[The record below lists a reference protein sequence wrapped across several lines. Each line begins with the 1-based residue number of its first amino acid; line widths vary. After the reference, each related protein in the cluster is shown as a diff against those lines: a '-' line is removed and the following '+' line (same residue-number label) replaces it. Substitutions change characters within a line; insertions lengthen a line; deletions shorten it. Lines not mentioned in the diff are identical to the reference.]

1 MQQQAASD
9 GVLFASLGSHFG
21 ADLKPLQIPHTARAM
36 VIRVL
41 MTDTQ
46 SLSVVG
52 ENGPPWA
59 VFSVAIATVVISI
72 QAVQINQAALCLFL
86 DAVIWRSS
94 EGWLT
99 SK

>member
-1 MQQQAASD
+1 M
-9 GVLFASLGSHFG
+9 
-21 ADLKPLQIPHTARAM
+21 
-36 VIRVL
+36 L

-52 ENGPPWA
+52 ENGSPWA
-59 VFSVAIATVVISI
+59 GFSAAIAAVDISI
-72 QAVQINQAALCLFL
+72 QAVEINQAALCLFL
-86 DAVIWRSS
+86 VAVIWRSS